1 MRGYLVGSVTN
12 FMSRELEGSNAYY
25 ISRKPGH
32 MMKDFPYMRGREK
45 EKEKVQPN
53 GRSEQVPRRQRFI
66 ELKSRGIGEDTSSDV
81 SGA

>member
-1 MRGYLVGSVTN
+1 MSV
-12 FMSRELEGSNAYY
+12 
-25 ISRKPGH
+25 
-32 MMKDFPYMRGREK
+32 REK

>member
-1 MRGYLVGSVTN
+1 
-12 FMSRELEGSNAYY
+12 
-25 ISRKPGH
+25 
-32 MMKDFPYMRGREK
+32 MKEFPYMRGREK

-53 GRSEQVPRRQRFI
+53 GQSEQVPRRQRFI